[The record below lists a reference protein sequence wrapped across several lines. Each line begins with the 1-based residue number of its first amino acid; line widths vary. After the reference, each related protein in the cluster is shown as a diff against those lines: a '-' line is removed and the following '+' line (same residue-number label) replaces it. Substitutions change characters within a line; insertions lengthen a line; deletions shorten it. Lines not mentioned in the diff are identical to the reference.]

1 LVALMVWAYSHSR
14 PTIMKSSSWILVWT
28 GTGCCQWKSW
38 AGHQNWRVRPIGISV
53 ANAHL

>member
-1 LVALMVWAYSHSR
+1 
-14 PTIMKSSSWILVWT
+14 MKSSSWILVWT